1 MSNDLL
7 GRITQ
12 TFEKRLKNVNIKAT
26 SYEDVNDYAVALGEI
41 LTTAFNIHI
50 TENPGEVIEQ
60 ILNDRL
66 KENHRLITD
75 FGRMVQDIL
84 NKQAKIGLEAQ
95 IPEVNQSRIDGLVG
109 KITEGDFEQSK
120 WLLSSP
126 VVNFNQSVVDDM
138 VRKNAEFHFR
148 SGMSPKIIRKE
159 VGNCCKW
166 CKNLVG
172 TYKYPDV
179 PKDVYRRHRNCRCT
193 VEYIPKKGVRQDVH
207 TKKVKYETKEEVKEL
222 PYTSLKAEWLKNYKK
237 PKVVDAEYWEYNG
250 IKYFVDGENVVLDYS
265 KTEEK
270 IAHQI
275 ANMFGV
281 EVKLNPKIQKPKGIP
296 AADYMINGLAYDLK
310 EIEKDGNNNID
321 TAVKSARRQAS
332 NFVLDYT
339 KSKLPKSEIDSR
351 LNRLYQNSHRYWV
364 ENIIIVNND
373 VIEDV
378 VTRKIKK

>member
-26 SYEDVNDYAVALGEI
+26 SYEDVNDYAVTLGEI
-41 LTTAFNIHI
+41 LTTAFNVHI
-50 TENPGEVIEQ
+50 TENPGEIIEQ

-66 KENHRLITD
+66 KENHRLITE

-120 WLLSSP
+120 WLLGSP
-126 VVNFNQSVVDDM
+126 IVNFNQSVVDDM

-193 VEYIPKKGVRQDVH
+193 VEYIPKKGIRQDVH
-207 TKKVKYETKEEVKEL
+207 SKKIKYDTKEEVKEL

-237 PKVVDAEYWEYNG
+237 PRVLDAEYWEYNG
-250 IKYFVDGENVVLDYS
+250 TKYLVDGKNVILDYS
-265 KTEEK
+265 EKENK

-275 ANMFGV
+275 ANKFGV
-281 EVKLNPKIQKPKGIP
+281 EVKLNPKIQTPKGIP
-296 AADYMINGLAYDLK
+296 AADYMINGVAYDLK

-321 TAVKSARRQAS
+321 TAVKSAKRQAS

-339 KSKLPKSEIDSR
+339 KSKLTKSEIDSR
-351 LNRLYQNSHRYWV
+351 LNRLYQNPYRYWV
-364 ENIIIVNND
+364 ENIIVLSND
-373 VIEDV
+373 MIEDI

>member
-7 GRITQ
+7 ERITQ

-50 TENPGEVIEQ
+50 TENPGEIIEQ

-95 IPEVNQSRIDGLVG
+95 IPEINQSRIDGLVG

-120 WLLSSP
+120 WLLGSP

-193 VEYIPKKGVRQDVH
+193 VEYIPKKGIRQDVH
-207 TKKVKYETKEEVKEL
+207 TKKVKYETKEEENEL
-222 PYTSLKAEWLKNYKK
+222 PYNSLKAEWLKNYNK

-250 IKYFVDGENVVLDYS
+250 TKYFVDGVNVVLEYS

-281 EVKLNPKIQKPKGIP
+281 EVKLNPKVYEPKRI
-296 AADYMINGLAYDLK
+296 ASSDFVINNVNYDLK
-310 EIEKDGNNNID
+310 EIEGDGRNNID
-321 TAVKSARRQAS
+321 SAIKDCRRQAS
-332 NFVLDYT
+332 NFVIDYT
-339 KSKLPKSEIDSR
+339 KSKLTRSEIDSR

-364 ENIIIVNND
+364 ENIILINSD

-378 VTRKIKK
+378 VTRK

>member
-12 TFEKRLKNVNIKAT
+12 TFENRLKNVNIKAT

-50 TENPGEVIEQ
+50 TENPGEIIEQ

-120 WLLSSP
+120 WLLGSP

-148 SGMSPKIIRKE
+148 SGMSPKIVRKE

-193 VEYIPKKGVRQDVH
+193 VEYIPKKGIRQDVH
-207 TKKVKYETKEEVKEL
+207 SKKIKYETKEEVKEL
-222 PYTSLKAEWLKNYKK
+222 PYTSVKAEWLKNYRHPMVSDMK
-237 PKVVDAEYWEYNG
+237 YWEHEG
-250 IKYFVDGENVVLDYS
+250 VKYLVDGKYVVLDY
-265 KTEEK
+265 TEKEKLTAVWLSEKLGVHVKSVPRINYPEK
-270 IAHQI
+270 ISTPDFLI
-275 ANMFGV
+275 NDMKFDY
-281 EVKLNPKIQKPKGIP
+281 KGLKG
-296 AADYMINGLAYDLK
+296 NGK
-310 EIEKDGNNNID
+310 N
-321 TAVKSARRQAS
+321 T
-332 NFVLDYT
+332 
-339 KSKLPKSEIDSR
+339 
-351 LNRLYQNSHRYWV
+351 V
-364 ENIIIVNND
+364 ENN
-373 VIEDV
+373 
-378 VTRKIKK
+378 TRKTKTQAENIVFDLTETLLTEDEFFRQLTKIYEYGNRGLNVSIIKKRDVLIDILKRKK

>member
-12 TFEKRLKNVNIKAT
+12 TFEKRLKKLNIKVT

-50 TENPGEVIEQ
+50 TEDPGEIIEQ

-75 FGRMVQDIL
+75 FGRLVQDIL

-109 KITEGDFEQSK
+109 KITEEGFEQSK
-120 WLLSSP
+120 WLLGSP
-126 VVNFNQSVVDDM
+126 VVNFNQSIVDDM
-138 VRKNAEFHFR
+138 VRKNAEFQFR

-193 VEYIPKKGVRQDVH
+193 VEYIPKKGIRQDVH
-207 TKKVKYETKEEVKEL
+207 SKKIKYETKEEVKEL
-222 PYTSLKAEWLKNYKK
+222 PYTSVKAEWLKNYRHPMVSDMK
-237 PKVVDAEYWEYNG
+237 YWEHEG
-250 IKYFVDGENVVLDYS
+250 VKYLVDGKYVVLDY
-265 KTEEK
+265 TEKEKLTAVWLSEKLGVHVKSVPRINYPEK
-270 IAHQI
+270 ISTPDFLI
-275 ANMFGV
+275 NDMKFDY
-281 EVKLNPKIQKPKGIP
+281 KGLKG
-296 AADYMINGLAYDLK
+296 NGK
-310 EIEKDGNNNID
+310 N
-321 TAVKSARRQAS
+321 T
-332 NFVLDYT
+332 
-339 KSKLPKSEIDSR
+339 
-351 LNRLYQNSHRYWV
+351 V
-364 ENIIIVNND
+364 ENN
-373 VIEDV
+373 
-378 VTRKIKK
+378 TRKTKTQAENIVFDLTETLLTEDEFFRQLTKIYEYGNRGLNVSIIKKRDVLIDILKRKK